1 MAYANKYKITM
12 ATKSGSISTLYLLED
27 GYVGDLIEYPAVS
40 LQIQYLPKSD
50 DIFEPIYASQ
60 LNVVLDV
67 TDDLANMP
75 DFTTLNDRKY
85 LCKLFYDENLE
96 WQGWALSDYVQ
107 MSYTTG
113 RKELSFNAIDGLG
126 MLEKIPY
133 ALPTN
138 YTLVG
143 RSTCLN
149 LLQTALNSC
158 GYSLNLIN
166 GISFFTT
173 LMQNRGDGT
182 QYEPLSQS
190 YLNYASITN
199 DQQNPYNSLQVITNI
214 AKGFGSRVFQAQGK
228 WYIVPLTEF
237 AQDSYY
243 YTEYDSTGTVV
254 TSGTKSL
261 TTEIQGYIGNTS
273 GSFFVDNSQV
283 KILRKG
289 YNKIRFDKQ
298 IEYPN
303 NYVTNWDLKKFEVIS
318 PTQGDAYGWIE
329 RRETDGQ
336 IYVKDYPTQQYN
348 SFIISNGILPPYD
361 VGVSP
366 EELPKLTVNETA
378 KISFDISGIGVPAS
392 GPDALFILKIELNT
406 GVATYYIDNNKL
418 WQLTGSN
425 YYYYPFEVV
434 GYPGIA
440 KANFSIELP
449 PAPNTGD
456 LSFELILADGS
467 SAYWKS
473 TVGTVEVQNFKL
485 EVTPAFSAVLTE
497 SYINDTE
504 EYVLDVDYQLGFNS
518 DKDGY
523 FSYRGFLS
531 DENGLNLKEW
541 FRYEYPLDI
550 YRSLSELVIKQYSNC
565 LNKNVIN
572 IDASLMGMNTT
583 NGRFSGAMRLTA
595 TDTDPAQI
603 SVADKKYILGN
614 STIDLFNDTIQATL
628 LDINNENIV
637 TTLTTTYANNN
648 LSGEIAASSHLRST
662 AYFTREEAYAAPYT
676 TFVVYNDLPIGI
688 PSVGDFYY
696 SDSALTLGFN
706 GANLWWKIQTGPVDF
721 AAFKISSIGQIIEI
735 YG

>member
-12 ATKSGSISTLYLLED
+12 ATKSGSIETLYLLED

-40 LQIQYLPKSD
+40 IQIQYLPKSD

-60 LNVVLDV
+60 LNVLLDV

-85 LCKLFYDENLE
+85 LCKLYYGATLE

-107 MSYTTG
+107 FSYTTG
-113 RKELSFNAIDGLG
+113 RKNLAFNAIDGLG
-126 MLEKIPY
+126 MLERIPY
-133 ALPTN
+133 ALPTD
-138 YTLVG
+138 YTLVE
-143 RSTCLN
+143 RTTCLS
-149 LLQTALNSC
+149 LLQTALSSA
-158 GYSLNLIN
+158 GYTLNLIS
-166 GISFFTT
+166 GISFYSTD
-173 LMQNRGDGT
+173 MVDRGAGT
-182 QYEPLSQS
+182 ANEPLSQS

-199 DQQNPYNSLQVITNI
+199 DNQNPYSALQVITNI
-214 AKGFGSRVFQAQGK
+214 ARGFGSRVFQAQGK

-237 AQDSYY
+237 AQSSYY
-243 YTEYDSTGTVV
+243 FTEYSPAGAVV

-261 TTEIQGYIGNTS
+261 TSEIQGYTGNTS

-289 YNKIRFDKQ
+289 YNKIRFEKQ
-298 IEYPN
+298 IEYPK
-303 NYVTNWDLKKFEVIS
+303 NYVTNWDLKKFTVIS
-318 PTQGDAYGWIE
+318 TFQGDAAGWTE

-336 IYVKDYPTQQYN
+336 IYVKDYPQLKYN
-348 SFIISNGILPPYD
+348 SFIISNTNLPPYD

-366 EELPKLTVNETA
+366 DELPKLGISETA
-378 KISFDISGIGVPAS
+378 TISFDITGIGVPAS
-392 GPDALFILKIELNT
+392 GPDALFILRIELVT
-406 GVATYYIDNNKL
+406 PSFTYYINENKE
-418 WQLTGSN
+418 WANTGSN
-425 YYYYPFEVV
+425 YYYYPFD
-434 GYPGIA
+434 PANA
-440 KANFSIELP
+440 KANFSIDLP
-449 PAPNTGD
+449 PAPDNGD
-456 LSFELILADGS
+456 LSFELVIADGS
-467 SAYWKS
+467 SAYWKA
-473 TVGTVEVQNFKL
+473 TVGTVEVQNFRM
-485 EVTPAFSAVLTE
+485 EVIPAFSSLLTE

-504 EYVLDVDYQLGFNS
+504 EYVLEVDLPLGFNS
-518 DKDGY
+518 DAEGY

-531 DENGLNLKEW
+531 NSSGSNLIGW
-541 FRYEYPLDI
+541 YRYEYPDDV
-550 YRSLSELVIKQYSNC
+550 YRSLSDLVIKQYSNC

-603 SVADKKYILGN
+603 SVEDKKYILGN
-614 STIDLFNDTIQATL
+614 STIDLFNDTIQCTL

-648 LSGEIAASSHLRST
+648 LSGELASSSHLRST
-662 AYFTREEAYAAPYT
+662 AYFTREEAYAAPFT

-688 PSVGDFYY
+688 PSVGDVYY
-696 SDSALTLGFN
+696 ADVTLTTPFN
-706 GANLWWKIQTGPVDF
+706 GAALWWKIQTGPVDF
-721 AAFKISSIGQIIEI
+721 AAFKISSSGIITEI